1 MFCGFAI
8 TYFLL
13 QIPLEIAYNSSII
26 IFFISILIPLVLG
39 ITRLIKKDFLKG
51 ILQIFSTI
59 IFGGFAL
66 SFLSFFLMFYPHDFF
81 AEDTKIP
88 ENIKLEKP
96 VSLNENAKNKIVE
109 INTPNFI
116 LYDGLQGGIYTYEV
130 YLNKIEKG
138 IVYLKIYE
146 ITKNEI
152 LSKNGIERESQIV
165 VENLSNEIKK
175 LKLKD
180 DFTVF
185 EGNWGQFYGSRIEVW
200 FRPENKNE
208 KERKLFSKNYII
220 QGWER

>member
-1 MFCGFAI
+1 M
-8 TYFLL
+8 
-13 QIPLEIAYNSSII
+13 
-26 IFFISILIPLVLG
+26 
-39 ITRLIKKDFLKG
+39 
-51 ILQIFSTI
+51 
-59 IFGGFAL
+59 
-66 SFLSFFLMFYPHDFF
+66 
-81 AEDTKIP
+81 
-88 ENIKLEKP
+88 
-96 VSLNENAKNKIVE
+96 
-109 INTPNFI
+109 
-116 LYDGLQGGIYTYEV
+116 QGGIYTYEV